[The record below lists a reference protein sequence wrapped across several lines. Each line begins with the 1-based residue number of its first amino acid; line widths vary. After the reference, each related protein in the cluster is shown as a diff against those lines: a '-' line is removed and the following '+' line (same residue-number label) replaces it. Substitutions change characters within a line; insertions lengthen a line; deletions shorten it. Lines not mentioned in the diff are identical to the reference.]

1 MLETLL
7 FMLPVVGVV
16 HAAPWY
22 KSESFSHPGLS
33 STGVYTPAQ
42 PKPSWYRPY
51 PIGSSHSIHW
61 GPTGNSTGSG
71 TGTGVSS
78 TVVIP
83 VSTETLWT
91 TIGTT
96 KTVPVTITTICT
108 TETFPVAP
116 TTIGITETAPSIV
129 RQTFLVRAS
138 QPKCMFKRVKAG
150 GISRIRFAQS
160 YTNSELAYE
169 CLHSI
174 PFNQSAASDLL
185 ESMRPY
191 LNWQTTISY
200 LKDPPKD
207 YADRIQPPYDFWGVF
222 DSIEAKVDAG
232 TYASEYAFGYDLY
245 EAFQQAHDGHF
256 GFTPDSVGSIFTFGR
271 TVSLASVSE
280 DGKSLPVIY
289 AYGDILAASFGNAS
303 FTPSPIVEIDGQ
315 NATEYLL
322 NWSQFGSLQ
331 DRDALWNNLFYI
343 PAQVSL
349 GTSGTGT
356 GTFSGSGRGRYAYPG
371 ATTTF
376 VFANGSTVTN
386 QNFARVLA
394 NFANITSGAD
404 IYREFFT
411 VPEDAYENAL
421 DLAVSTTSSVTSSAT
436 GNATSSTSSTVTTST
451 PAPGYPSPIVRQSNN
466 LNGGYFLD
474 QPGFEDVAVLS
485 VPSFVGSG
493 DVEEEFQNVNSELI
507 AAALAAN
514 KTKLIIDVS
523 ANGGGT
529 ILQGYDLFK
538 QLFPSILPYGATRFR
553 AHEAFDI
560 LGQEYSAI
568 AANYPRNLNQ
578 TDDILD
584 IESSAWNYRTDADIN
599 YEPFT
604 SWPEK
609 YGPHEFGPGP
619 DNFTSIIRWN
629 LSDVL
634 TPLNSGGIYVSGYLN
649 RSNVTVQPF
658 ATENIILIYD
668 GYCAST
674 CTIFSELMRQQA
686 GVKTIALGG
695 RPNYNEIQGVGGVK
709 GTNDFPWSYILSAIT
724 EAFTYANDTHQ
735 EQLNSTAL
743 GDYSQLPLYRSS
755 SGPVVNS
762 RDGIRKGDVEETP
775 LQFVYEATDCRIFY
789 TPAMVVDQ
797 SAVWRTVADTVW
809 GGGNACVAGS
819 DSFYGNKTKRDGGV
833 MRMHGIRRDVDVEA
847 AWKGLSVHTGESIV
861 LGGDSIMLP

>member
-1 MLETLL
+1 MLEALL
-7 FMLPVVGVV
+7 LILPVVGVV
-16 HAAPWY
+16 EAAPW
-22 KSESFSHPGLS
+22 KQSSAFPHPGS
-33 STGVYTPAQ
+33 SSASILTPAQ

-51 PIGSSHSIHW
+51 PVGPSHTIHW
-61 GPTGNSTGSG
+61 TGPTGNATSSG
-71 TGTGVSS
+71 TGVFS
-78 TVVIP
+78 TIVVP
-83 VSTETLWT
+83 TSTAPPSTETWST
-91 TIGTT
+91 TVYTT
-96 KTVPVTITTICT
+96 ESVPVTTVIPPAT
-108 TETFPVAP
+108 
-116 TTIGITETAPSIV
+116 S
-129 RQTFLVRAS
+129 
-138 QPKCMFKRVKAG
+138 
-150 GISRIRFAQS
+150 GISSSVASS
-160 YTNSELAYE
+160 YPSGPAGLDACASVSKLVASFTSASPKATPTVPADIAYG

-207 YADRIQPPYDFWGVF
+207 YADKIQPPYDFWGVF
-222 DSIEAKVDAG
+222 DAIEANVAAG
-232 TYASEYAFGYDLY
+232 AYASEYEFGWDVY
-245 EAFQQAHDGHF
+245 EAFQKAHDGHF
-256 GFTPDSVGSIFTFGR
+256 AFVPDSVGSIFTFGR
-271 TVSLASVSE
+271 TVALASVSE

-289 AYGDILAASFGNAS
+289 SYADILAASFGNAT
-303 FTPSPIVEIDGQ
+303 FTPSSIVQIDGQ
-315 NATEYLL
+315 NVTDYLL
-322 NWSQFGSLQ
+322 AWSQYGSLQ

-349 GTSGTGT
+349 GSSGTGT
-356 GTFSGSGRGRYAYPG
+356 GTFSGSGRGRYVYPG

-376 VFANGSTVTN
+376 TFANGSTVTN

-394 NFANITSGAD
+394 NFGNITSGAD
-404 IYREFFT
+404 IYREFFA
-411 VPEDAYENAL
+411 VPAEAYDEAL
-421 DLAVSTTSSVTSSAT
+421 SLATSTTSSVTSSAT
-436 GNATSSTSSTVTTST
+436 SNSTLAASSTTATKST

-466 LNGGYFLD
+466 LNSGYFLD
-474 QPGFEDVAVLS
+474 QPGYEDVAVLA
-485 VPSFVGSG
+485 VPSFVGLDSAE
-493 DVEEEFQNVNSELI
+493 VEFQNVNSELI

-514 KTKLIIDVS
+514 KTKLIIDIS

-568 AANYPRNLNQ
+568 DANYTRSLNQ
-578 TDDILD
+578 SDDILN
-584 IESSAWNYRTDADIN
+584 IESSAWDYREDLDVD
-599 YEPFT
+599 YKPFV

-609 YGPHEFGPGP
+609 YGPHEFGPGN
-619 DNFTSIIRWN
+619 DTFTSIIRWN

-649 RSNVTVQPF
+649 RSNVTTQPF
-658 ATENIILIYD
+658 AAENIILVYD

-695 RPNYNEIQGVGGVK
+695 RPNYDEIQAVGGVK
-709 GTNDFPWSYILSAIT
+709 GTNDFPWSYILESV
-724 EAFTYANDTHQ
+724 EVPFTFANATHQ
-735 EQLNSTAL
+735 EELNNTAL
-743 GDYSQLPLYRSS
+743 GAYSQLPLYRSS

-762 RDGIRKGDVEETP
+762 RDGIREGDVTETP
-775 LQFVYEATDCRIFY
+775 LQFVYEPSDCRIFY

-809 GGGNACVAGS
+809 GQGDACVAGS
-819 DSFYGNKTKRDGGV
+819 NEFYGKKAKRDV
-833 MRMHGIRRDVDVEA
+833 SVNRVHEIRRDLDAEE
-847 AWKGLSVHTGESIV
+847 AWKGLNVHTGESVV

>member
-7 FMLPVVGVV
+7 FMLPVVGV
-16 HAAPWY
+16 
-22 KSESFSHPGLS
+22 
-33 STGVYTPAQ
+33 

-51 PIGSSHSIHW
+51 LIGSSHSIHW
-61 GPTGNSTGSG
+61 GPTNSTGPG

-108 TETFPVAP
+108 TETLPVTP
-116 TTIGITETAPSIV
+116 TTIGITETISITATSVGGSQSAPVTSAITV
-129 RQTFLVRAS
+129 PTGASPSYAKPSSSALPSPNACLSVSKLVAS
-138 QPKCMFKRVKAG
+138 VASASPKATPTVPA
-150 GISRIRFAQS
+150 
-160 YTNSELAYE
+160 ELAYD

-191 LNWQTTISY
+191 LKWQTTISY

-207 YADRIQPPYDFWGVF
+207 YADKVQPPYDFWGVF
-222 DSIEAKVDAG
+222 DGIEAKVTAG

-376 VFANGSTVTN
+376 VFANGSTVNN

-404 IYREFFT
+404 IYREFFA

-421 DLAVSTTSSVTSSAT
+421 DLAVSTTSSATSSAT
-436 GNATSSTSSTVTTST
+436 GNATSSTSSTSTTST

-568 AANYPRNLNQ
+568 AADYPRNLNQ

-584 IESSAWNYRTDADIN
+584 IESSAWNYRTDADVN

-658 ATENIILIYD
+658 ATENIVLVYD

-709 GTNDFPWSYILSAIT
+709 GTNDYPWSYILSAIT
-724 EAFTYANDTHQ
+724 EAFTYANGTHQ
-735 EQLNSTAL
+735 EELNKTAL
-743 GDYSQLPLYRSS
+743 GGYSQLPLYRSS

-762 RDGIRKGDVEETP
+762 RDGIREGDVEETP

-819 DSFYGNKTKRDGGV
+819 NTFYGNKTKRDGGV

>member
-1 MLETLL
+1 MSVR
-7 FMLPVVGVV
+7 MKVV
-16 HAAPWY
+16 
-22 KSESFSHPGLS
+22 
-33 STGVYTPAQ
+33 TPDQ

-51 PIGSSHSIHW
+51 PIGSSHTIHW
-61 GPTGNSTGSG
+61 SAPTGNSTGSG
-71 TGTGVSS
+71 TGVLSTGV
-78 TVVIP
+78 VP
-83 VSTETLWT
+83 PSTETWST
-91 TIGTT
+91 TVGTT
-96 KTVPVTITTICT
+96 DSVPATITTTAPAT
-108 TETFPVAP
+108 TVTTAP
-116 TTIGITETAPSIV
+116 T
-129 RQTFLVRAS
+129 
-138 QPKCMFKRVKAG
+138 
-150 GISRIRFAQS
+150 GISSALASPSSSAPGGPDACAIVSKLVASFTSAS
-160 YTNSELAYE
+160 PKATPTVPADIAYE
-169 CLHSI
+169 CLNSI

-191 LNWQTTISY
+191 LNWQTTIAY

-207 YADRIQPPYDFWGVF
+207 YADKIQPPYDFWGIF
-222 DSIEAKVDAG
+222 DAIEANVAAG
-232 TYASEYAFGYDLY
+232 AYASEYDFGWDVY
-245 EAFQQAHDGHF
+245 ESFQQAHDGHF
-256 GFTPDSVGSIFTFGR
+256 NFVPDSVGSVFTFGR
-271 TVSLASVSE
+271 TVPLASVSE

-289 AYGDILAASFGNAS
+289 AYADILAASFGNAS
-303 FTPSPIVEIDGQ
+303 FTPSSIVEIDGQ
-315 NATEYLL
+315 NATDFLL
-322 NWSQFGSLQ
+322 DWSQYGSLQ

-349 GTSGTGT
+349 GSSGTGT
-356 GTFSGSGRGRYAYPG
+356 GTFSGSGRGRYVYPG
-371 ATTTF
+371 AATTF
-376 VFANGSTVTN
+376 TFANGSTVTN

-394 NFANITSGAD
+394 NFGNITSGAD
-404 IYREFFT
+404 IYKEYFA
-411 VPEDAYENAL
+411 VPTDAYAKAL
-421 DLAVSTTSSVTSSAT
+421 SLATSTTSSATSSAT
-436 GNATSSTSSTVTTST
+436 NGSSSATSSATTTST
-451 PAPGYPSPIVRQSNN
+451 PAPGYPSPVVRQSNN
-466 LNGGYFLD
+466 LNSGYFLD
-474 QPGFEDVAVLS
+474 QPGFEDVAVLA

-493 DVEEEFQNVNSELI
+493 DVEVEFQNVNSELI

-568 AANYPRNLNQ
+568 AANYTRSLNQ
-578 TDDILD
+578 SDDILD

-609 YGPHEFGPGP
+609 YGPHEFGN
-619 DNFTSIIRWN
+619 DSFTSIIRWN

-649 RSNVTVQPF
+649 RSNITVQPF
-658 ATENIILIYD
+658 AAENIVVVYD

-695 RPNYNEIQGVGGVK
+695 RPNYDEIQAVGGVK
-709 GTNDFPWSYILSAIT
+709 GTNDFPWSYILSAAE
-724 EAFTYANDTHQ
+724 EAFVYANSTHQ
-735 EQLNSTAL
+735 EELNSTAL

-762 RDGIRKGDVEETP
+762 RDGIREGDETGTP
-775 LQFVYEATDCRIFY
+775 LQFVYEPSDCRIFY

-809 GGGNACVAGS
+809 GQSDACVAGS
-819 DSFYGNKTKRDGGV
+819 NAFYGNKTKRDASMTRVHGV
-833 MRMHGIRRDVDVEA
+833 RRDIDIEQA
-847 AWKGLSVHTGESIV
+847 YKGLDVHTEEGIV